1 MARVVNK
8 KIWLLFGAGGI
19 GRGLLAPIAQ
29 DAGYKIIFAE
39 PDQKKIE
46 FFLKNPYYQVFFF
59 DSYSNQKKVK
69 QIKVSNAI
77 NSTSKRA
84 LSSICSSPDLKF
96 ISTSVR
102 VDNLEAVAK
111 VLAPALAKRKDT
123 DKLIILV
130 CENVEKGGDKFKELL
145 EKEVKGVTKN
155 LVIPNISVDCMIPP
169 HPAESLTIK
178 REKFGELK
186 IEKPKDKNA
195 VFYLEKLPNVKL
207 IKGSIDKLYQK
218 KIIGVSGLHA
228 GIAWLGFSK
237 GHKYVHEAASDPELK
252 KTIDQLIKE
261 LTEAIVAVTGFSK
274 KEVETYLK
282 EARARVS
289 NKNLPDSNERFF
301 RNLRNKLNKEERFLK
316 PALIIWKKGRL
327 AEALLSIVSIG
338 IKKLMKEENL
348 KDVAQVIKE
357 VCQLPKN
364 AHPLEEK
371 VIELVS

>member
-1 MARVVNK
+1 MEK
-8 KIWLLFGAGGI
+8 KIWLLFGPGGI

-29 DAGYKIIFAE
+29 DAGYKIVFAE

-69 QIKVSNAI
+69 KINISNAI
-77 NSTSKRA
+77 NSNNKRA
-84 LSSICSSPDLKF
+84 LSSICSLPELKI

-102 VDNLEAVAK
+102 VDNLGAVAK
-111 VLAPALAKRKDT
+111 VLAPALVKRKKLK
-123 DKLIILV
+123 DKLIILI

-145 EKEVKGVTKN
+145 EKEIKGITKN
-155 LVIPNISVDCMIPP
+155 LIIPNISVDCMIPP
-169 HPAESLTIK
+169 HPAETLTIK

-186 IEKPKDKNA
+186 IEKPKDEKV

-207 IKGSIDKLYQK
+207 IKGSIDKLYQQ

-228 GIAWLGFSK
+228 GIAWLGFSR
-237 GHKYVHEAASDPELK
+237 GHKYVHEAASDPGLK

-282 EARARVS
+282 QARARVS
-289 NKNLPDSNERFF
+289 NKNLPDPNERFF
-301 RNLRNKLNKEERFLK
+301 RNLRNKLSKEERFLK
-316 PALIIWKKGRL
+316 PALIIWKKRKL
-327 AEALLSIVSIG
+327 PEALLSIVSIG
-338 IKKLMKEENL
+338 IKKLIKDENL
-348 KDVAQVIKE
+348 KNPNKVIKE

-364 AHPLEEK
+364 AHLLEEK
-371 VIELVS
+371 IIQLAL